1 MAYWLIKS
9 EPSAYAWED
18 LMRDGRTAWDGVRNF
33 QARNNLRMMKKG
45 DLCLYYHSVT
55 EKRVVGVARVVREA
69 YPDPT
74 ADRGDWSV
82 VDVVPAFALKRAVT
96 LSDIKASPGLRDMAL
111 LRQSRLS
118 VCPVGKDEFERIL
131 QLSGTSPAA

>member
-18 LMRDGRTAWDGVRNF
+18 LLRDGRTAWDGVRNF
-33 QARNNLRMMKKG
+33 QARNNLRAMKTG
-45 DLCLYYHSVT
+45 DLCLYYHSVS

-74 ADRGDWSV
+74 ADRGDWSA
-82 VDVVPAFALKRAVT
+82 VDVAPAFPLKRAVA
-96 LSDIKASPGLRDMAL
+96 LSDIKATPGLEDMAL

-118 VCPVGKDEFERIL
+118 VCPVLKDEFERIL
-131 QLSGTSPAA
+131 RLSKTSSPA